1 MLVTN
6 IMLSAVLGIA
16 MKQIWTLINTLQ
28 ILVLVPKLNIEL
40 PENVKLTL
48 TGLFDISN
56 VKIIPQE
63 YVKKGMSFVFGN
75 EEDSEG
81 SDIDDLIL
89 IFIGMLAFVII
100 LTVAY
105 LITRRF
111 SLSVRALIEG
121 VIRKIFFNMIITAF
135 LKAYL
140 RLSLSSCEKSFV
152 TLTGDMFLDE
162 RLPADSVK

>member
-1 MLVTN
+1 MTN

-89 IFIGMLAFVII
+89 IFIGM
-100 LTVAY
+100 
-105 LITRRF
+105 
-111 SLSVRALIEG
+111 
-121 VIRKIFFNMIITAF
+121 
-135 LKAYL
+135 
-140 RLSLSSCEKSFV
+140 
-152 TLTGDMFLDE
+152 
-162 RLPADSVK
+162 